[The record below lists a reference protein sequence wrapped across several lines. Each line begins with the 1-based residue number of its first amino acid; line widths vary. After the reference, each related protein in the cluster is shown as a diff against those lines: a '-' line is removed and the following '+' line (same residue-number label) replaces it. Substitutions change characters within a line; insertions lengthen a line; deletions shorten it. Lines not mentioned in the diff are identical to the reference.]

1 MTNFSITEAQVL
13 TSFAGARPQT
23 LISAAI
29 NKATE
34 IAKRGLCNMTVV
46 RTKNNSV
53 EIFTEFQIKVAKDE
67 IIEVVYSTDYGFIF
81 SEAA

>member
-1 MTNFSITEAQVL
+1 MTNFSITEAQVA

-23 LISAAI
+23 LISVAI

-34 IAKRGLCNMTVV
+34 IAGKGLCNMTVV
-46 RTKNNSV
+46 RTKNNGV
-53 EIFTEFQIKVAKDE
+53 EIFSEYQMNVAKDE
-67 IIEVVYSTDYGFIF
+67 INEVVYSTDYGFIF